1 MHTPRTPTPP
11 NAQNPHDIHDFTPKS
26 RKNTSLSQHRS
37 DTDGNRADNPNDCQ
51 AWIDE
56 FRTHYVVFKH
66 EVAKFLDEY
75 MPSDTP
81 YLVDPSISNVF
92 DGVPLDKLESD
103 MYNPLVRSL
112 NQLTQSFPANRKPT
126 FANTSTATF
135 PPLSKSDHATKPDIT
150 ITHPNVNTPTAS
162 TDWKWHLAA
171 SIIEVKPKTSSDP
184 FNDDGKYKDNDTHDK
199 IVVQISK
206 YARNLLQGNSSCF
219 VFLLGVY
226 GHNARIYRFDRSGV
240 IVSKAFNY
248 ISSPEHLGEFLWRL
262 VHPENSRP
270 GIIGSDTTIT
280 RPTSEEAQRMLD
292 AVRDVVRR
300 HDPTLEIDDA
310 KFLQD
315 SRWMEACWSP
325 LCEGHDSS
333 IPRGRTRCF
342 TIGPPL
348 WQSTNLFSRAT
359 VVWRVVIEGHE
370 GKLYAL
376 KDSWREL
383 CREPEVFFYERIQKF
398 KGESKWVGLA
408 EFMGSLNLGGEEEM
422 LSRHC
427 TCSAT
432 LRGGQGSDL
441 QDRSHVRTLTY
452 PVGHP
457 LSTFTSTRQ
466 MVLGLR
472 AAIEGLVFNFVVLKY
487 ASQTVVGHRFA
498 FASGVLHRDISSGNI
513 LFSDQVVGGG
523 AFLHDLDYSEIVLMP
538 GEKLGSNSESE
549 ILRSLKTMTGTY
561 QFMAID
567 VLMHEM
573 HERKH
578 DLESIYWLLIWIILR
593 HVEHDQG
600 PSACKELFDVED
612 RKLAAGAKTMW
623 LGRSDLRISNNEPL
637 TELLES
643 LRILFRKQLADKD
656 TSSVEVT
663 YDTLLAT
670 IDDALSLPGWPED
683 DSSIPFKPCS
693 GSKFVKDASEA
704 SSGKRK
710 AESRAASMSSKRQK
724 ASTSL
729 LRLSMA
735 EYGGD
740 VEQAYSRRPSGCA
753 RTRACEDPMGTDTG
767 VRASSKHDG
776 LVIPRATLCRVRA
789 WKMMDMGV
797 GAWTWTWE
805 WARGRGRGSGRADVD
820 VGVGAWAW
828 SWSWSWSWSWL
839 WA

>member
-1 MHTPRTPTPP
+1 MHTPRASTPP

-37 DTDGNRADNPNDCQ
+37 DTDGNRADNPNDRQ

-56 FRTHYVVFKH
+56 FRTHYVVLKH

-184 FNDDGKYKDNDTHDK
+184 FNDDGKYKDDDTHDE

-262 VHPENSRP
+262 VHPKNSSP

-280 RPTSEEAQRMLD
+280 RPTSKEIERML
-292 AVRDVVRR
+292 AIVQR
-300 HDPTLEIDDA
+300 HHPTLEIEDA
-310 KFLQD
+310 KFRQD
-315 SRWMEACWSP
+315 SRWMDVCWSP

-333 IPRGRTRCF
+333 VPRGRTRCF
-342 TIGPPL
+342 AIGPPL

-359 VVWRVVIEGHE
+359 VVWRVVIKGHE
-370 GKLYAL
+370 DKLYAL

-383 CREPEVFFYERIQKF
+383 CRNPEVFFYERIQKF
-398 KGESKWVGLA
+398 KGESEWVGLA
-408 EFMGSLNLGGEEEM
+408 KFMGSLNLGDGQGK
-422 LSRHC
+422 LSRHR
-427 TCSAT
+427 TSSAT
-432 LRGGQGSDL
+432 LRTGEGSL

-452 PVGHP
+452 PVGHQ

-472 AAIEGLVFNFVVLKY
+472 AAVE
-487 ASQTVVGHRFA
+487 GHRFA

-513 LFSDQVVGGG
+513 LFSDQVAGGG
-523 AFLHDLDYSEIVLMP
+523 FLHDLDYSEVALMP
-538 GEKLGSNSESE
+538 GEKLERNSAKE

-593 HVEHDQG
+593 HVKHDQG
-600 PSACKELFDVED
+600 PSACGKLFDVED
-612 RKLAAGAKTMW
+612 REPAAFAKMAW

-643 LRILFRKQLADKD
+643 LRILFKKQLGDKD
-656 TSSVEVT
+656 TPSVEVT
-663 YDTLLAT
+663 YDTLLAA
-670 IDDALSLPGWPED
+670 IDDALRLPGWPEN

-693 GSKFVKDASEA
+693 GSKSVKDASQA

-710 AESRAASMSSKRQK
+710 AESSAASMSSKRQK

-729 LRLSMA
+729 SSLSVA
-735 EYGGD
+735 EYDGD
-740 VEQAYSRRPSGCA
+740 VEQYNFHG
-753 RTRACEDPMGTDTG
+753 D
-767 VRASSKHDG
+767 
-776 LVIPRATLCRVRA
+776 
-789 WKMMDMGV
+789 
-797 GAWTWTWE
+797 
-805 WARGRGRGSGRADVD
+805 
-820 VGVGAWAW
+820 
-828 SWSWSWSWSWL
+828 
-839 WA
+839 

>member
-37 DTDGNRADNPNDCQ
+37 DTDGNRADNPNDRQ

-56 FRTHYVVFKH
+56 FRTHYVVPEVNVAGFLH
-66 EVAKFLDEY
+66 EYL
-75 MPSDTP
+75 PSDTP
-81 YLVDPSISNVF
+81 YLVDPSSVSNVF

-135 PPLSKSDHATKPDIT
+135 PPLSKTDHATKPDIT

-171 SIIEVKPKTSSDP
+171 SIIEVKRKASSDP
-184 FNDDGKYKDNDTHDK
+184 FNDDGKYKDNDTHDE
-199 IVVQISK
+199 IIVQISK
-206 YARNLLQGNSSCF
+206 YARNMLQGNSSCF

-248 ISSPEHLGEFLWRL
+248 ISSPEFLGEFLWRL
-262 VHPENSRP
+262 VHPENSSP

-280 RPTSEEAQRMLD
+280 RPTSQEAQRML
-292 AVRDVVRR
+292 AIVQR
-300 HDPTLEIDDA
+300 HHPTLEIEDA
-310 KFLQD
+310 KFRQD

-333 IPRGRTRCF
+333 VPRGRTRCF
-342 TIGPPL
+342 AIGPPL

-370 GKLYAL
+370 GELYAL

-383 CREPEVFFYERIQKF
+383 CREPEVFFYERIKKF
-398 KGESKWVGLA
+398 KESR
-408 EFMGSLNLGGEEEM
+408 S
-422 LSRHC
+422 
-427 TCSAT
+427 
-432 LRGGQGSDL
+432 GSDW
-441 QDRSHVRTLTY
+441 RSSWGALILERRRKCCRDIAHAL
-452 PVGHP
+452 P
-457 LSTFTSTRQ
+457 LSVETKALVSKTGV
-466 MVLGLR
+466 MCVLLLIR
-472 AAIEGLVFNFVVLKY
+472 SAIRSRPSRVQDKWFWDCKPR
-487 ASQTVVGHRFA
+487 SKTIVGHRFA

-523 AFLHDLDYSEIVLMP
+523 FLHDLDYSEVVLMP

-549 ILRSLKTMTGTY
+549 ILRSLKTMTLLRREHGLDS
-561 QFMAID
+561 D
-567 VLMHEM
+567 V
-573 HERKH
+573 RVN
-578 DLESIYWLLIWIILR
+578 D
-593 HVEHDQG
+593 
-600 PSACKELFDVED
+600 
-612 RKLAAGAKTMW
+612 
-623 LGRSDLRISNNEPL
+623 NEPL
-637 TELLES
+637 TELLEYEKT
-643 LRILFRKQLADKD
+643 IQKQLGDKD
-656 TSSVEVT
+656 TPSVEVT
-663 YDTLLAT
+663 YDTLLAA
-670 IDDALSLPGWPED
+670 IDDALRLPGWPEN

-693 GSKFVKDASEA
+693 GSKSVKDASQA

-729 LRLSMA
+729 SSLSVA
-735 EYGGD
+735 EYDGD
-740 VEQAYSRRPSGCA
+740 VEQCDTVLLGLSAMYQKVASPFPSL
-753 RTRACEDPMGTDTG
+753 TT
-767 VRASSKHDG
+767 V
-776 LVIPRATLCRVRA
+776 LAT
-789 WKMMDMGV
+789 
-797 GAWTWTWE
+797 
-805 WARGRGRGSGRADVD
+805 
-820 VGVGAWAW
+820 
-828 SWSWSWSWSWL
+828 
-839 WA
+839 